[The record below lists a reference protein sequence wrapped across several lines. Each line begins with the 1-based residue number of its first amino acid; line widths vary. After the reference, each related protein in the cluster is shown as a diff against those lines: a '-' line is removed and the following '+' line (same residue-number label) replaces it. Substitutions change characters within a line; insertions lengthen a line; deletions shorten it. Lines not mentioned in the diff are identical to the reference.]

1 MGKNKSHTKRNAGSN
16 DASSSKKSDLIAV
29 SGLGIS
35 SLADDSNVCAVV
47 DEGECAPSSS
57 SAPTRDSGV
66 VIEKDAGG
74 FEDAVGSSN
83 RLSLPNYSENENL
96 GKEEHGGGDA
106 LVENNGIKITADAPS
121 SLSADERALTDDTPF
136 IGNLSIEL
144 NDDNES
150 EIKNND
156 EGSKIFLAAPLS
168 DGHDIMH
175 QPSSMIAVQHSA
187 GMHEWNNSDTPN
199 TMRLVSN
206 EESND
211 NPIPDDRSSSS
222 TGGEDIV
229 CNSTLKVGFDESLY
243 KQQPRALTSN
253 NVDKKRVVTI
263 DEGVT
268 NIGEEQATS
277 DKRKIVR
284 FASALEEVISSFAR
298 IDTEVLSGSETR
310 VQWSSVLIRY
320 ILNRSCCCKVDR
332 HDGTT

>member
-1 MGKNKSHTKRNAGSN
+1 M
-16 DASSSKKSDLIAV
+16 
-29 SGLGIS
+29 
-35 SLADDSNVCAVV
+35 
-47 DEGECAPSSS
+47 
-57 SAPTRDSGV
+57 
-66 VIEKDAGG
+66 
-74 FEDAVGSSN
+74 
-83 RLSLPNYSENENL
+83 SLPNYSENENL

-106 LVENNGIKITADAPS
+106 LVENNGIKIMADAPS
-121 SLSADERALTDDTPF
+121 SLSADKRALTDDTPF
-136 IGNLSIEL
+136 IGNLSIDL

-168 DGHDIMH
+168 DGHDI
-175 QPSSMIAVQHSA
+175 SMIAVKHPA
-187 GMHEWNNSDTPN
+187 GVQEWNNSDTPN

-211 NPIPDDRSSSS
+211 NRIPDDRSCSS

-298 IDTEVLSGSETR
+298 IDTEATSGSETETR
-310 VQWSSVLIRY
+310 VQWSSVLSRY